1 MKKFQD
7 LGTVVVLYLLYTV
20 NVVLIFHDEHVCVC
34 RHWVKVCE
42 DSGQPFPVPEM
53 VLVVMLLCFGTPC
66 LLFGFKVPYGV
77 TALIIFQVRN
87 VHPKK
92 KSSLYENQ

>member
-1 MKKFQD
+1 MIKFQD
-7 LGTVVVLYLLYTV
+7 LGNVVVLYLLYTPDFK
-20 NVVLIFHDEHVCVC
+20 NDETCVVCVC

-87 VHPKK
+87 VHACK
-92 KSSLYENQ
+92 